1 MQTTSSTWQSLWQSG
16 SARLE
21 VRATIGGTVYDGIS
35 APVISRATMS
45 DGLSAGNAVSASCSF
60 SLRAASG
67 GIPKAA
73 AVAVEMR
80 LTDGTATSE
89 WLPAGTFY
97 ISRRAHDPV
106 TGRLS
111 LECYDALLK
120 ANAVWTPSAG
130 SWPRSMAA
138 VTAEL
143 AALLGVQQD
152 SRNVIRTGNTYQI
165 SQPGSGTTVR
175 DVLSRIGA
183 AHGGNWIITP
193 ANRLRLV
200 PVVAS
205 GQQSVAVRGV
215 LGGMDVGAV
224 GTISG
229 IRCTVDGQAF
239 LTGDETGAVLSLTGA
254 IAAYGPLLEN
264 DVIGARWQPFQLSGA
279 VYDPAVELG
288 DIIAAGANSEVSGPL
303 CRETVTL
310 GALPRG
316 DIAAPGTE
324 EAADEYPYIGQAAK
338 TLTVAKAYADTVS
351 GAAAAALDNAL
362 TQLEIFNRLT
372 GNGAAQGL
380 YLVNGQLY
388 VNASYINTGELAA
401 TLIHGGT
408 LTLGGAD
415 NVNGVLQ
422 VLDANGNTVV
432 TLNNTGAAITN
443 GSVVSYDANRQARA
457 QLSAGLVTLQ
467 YYARH
472 SGSGQMMWL
481 DKGQMYVSPV
491 TENGY
496 TKYKAWISGED
507 ALVMSSNGTV
517 DLWSQLFRP
526 RVGTYI
532 AGLKLDSDDGVQL
545 YHTLENSAEAR
556 ITLSG
561 DSITA
566 SIHKL
571 VWVEGEGGEMI
582 EQFAEVASIVMDE
595 NGLTVNGDLTVTGTI
610 HN

>member
-1 MQTTSSTWQSLWQSG
+1 MQTTSSTWRSLWASG
-16 SARLE
+16 AARLE
-21 VRATIGGTVYDGIS
+21 VRATIGGTVYGEIT
-35 APVISRATMS
+35 APVVSRAAMS

-60 SLRAASG
+60 SLRAVSG
-67 GIPKAA
+67 SVPKAA

-97 ISRRAHDPV
+97 ISRRSHDPV

-130 SWPRSMAA
+130 SWPRSMTA
-138 VTAEL
+138 VAAEL
-143 AALLGVQQD
+143 ATLLGVQQD
-152 SRNVIRTGNTYQI
+152 SRNVIHTGNDYQI
-165 SQPGSGTTVR
+165 SQPGAGVTVR
-175 DVLSRIGA
+175 DVLSQIGA

-200 PVVAS
+200 PVVYEGDAVT
-205 GQQSVAVRGV
+205 VAGV
-215 LGGMDVGAV
+215 LGRMDAGAV

-254 IAAYGPLLEN
+254 IAAYGPLLED

-279 VYDPAVELG
+279 VYDPAAELG
-288 DIIAAGANSEVSGPL
+288 DAVTAGANGEAAGPL

-324 EAADEYPYIGQAAK
+324 EAADEYPYIGQTVKA
-338 TLTVAKAYADTVS
+338 LTVAKAYADTVS
-351 GAAAAALDNAL
+351 AEAAAALNSAL

-408 LTLGGAD
+408 LTLGGAND
-415 NVNGVLQ
+415 VNGVLQ
-422 VLDANGNTVV
+422 VLDANGDTVV
-432 TLNNTGAAITN
+432 TLNNAGAAITN
-443 GSVVSYDANRQARA
+443 GSIVSYDANRLARA
-457 QLSAGLVTLQ
+457 IISVGLFTLQ
-467 YYARH
+467 YYVPYL
-472 SGSGQMMWL
+472 GDYDWV
-481 DKGQMYVSPV
+481 DKGQLSVEPV
-491 TENGY
+491 TESGV
-496 TKYKAWISGED
+496 TKYRAILSGAD
-507 ALVMSSNGTV
+507 ALLISSGGAIEMRSRLV
-517 DLWSQLFRP
+517 QP
-526 RVGTYI
+526 RVGTRLASAKLNYSDGI
-532 AGLKLDSDDGVQL
+532 VLEHSFTAGG
-545 YHTLENSAEAR
+545 SAKISLSESNG
-556 ITLSG
+556 ITIKVRPSG
-561 DSITA
+561 GTEKTA
-566 SIHKL
+566 VTISNAGSVTI
-571 VWVEGEGGEMI
+571 
-582 EQFAEVASIVMDE
+582 
-595 NGLTVNGDLTVTGTI
+595 NGDLTVTGTI